1 MTQTSAETHINQ
13 LEQPAGP
20 RQNTPGAYN
29 NYNININQLRH
40 TSIYVIFPCDH
51 GSFSALPL
59 GRRRCF
65 LCQTPAG
72 RDHIFNPS
80 GGSALHADRCGLSL
94 RPRPARVN
102 WTFWTLSGR
111 VVTWCAVDTVYGAFQ
126 PLTRYVDNTLCHHSI
141 HVKGDTFTDALL
153 LPYEYTAR

>member
-1 MTQTSAETHINQ
+1 MIHTTPTPDHTCMISQHPCSTTMVTQCEQACMSNHNVRYDSAPSRSPAVLLVPNSCRPRPHI
-13 LEQPAGP
+13 
-20 RQNTPGAYN
+20 
-29 NYNININQLRH
+29 
-40 TSIYVIFPCDH
+40 
-51 GSFSALPL
+51 
-59 GRRRCF
+59 
-65 LCQTPAG
+65 
-72 RDHIFNPS
+72 NPS

-111 VVTWCAVDTVYGAFQ
+111 VVTWCVVDTVYGAFQ
-126 PLTRYVDNTLCHHSI
+126 LLTRYVDNTLCHHSI